1 MIIYWYLVPGTLVP
15 VENIKPDCQYTQ
27 ENITCLY
34 NVAGVGLQDLANQA
48 NQTEECNSRS
58 PIILYMWKRA
68 LTMEFFGQESLGL
81 KIPAHDHY
89 SDNDVLAHSNS
100 DSDILATVEK
110 ADFVEFLDDDSSTLA
125 WSEGD
130 LDT

>member
-1 MIIYWYLVPGTLVP
+1 MMIINWYLVPV
-15 VENIKPDCQYTQ
+15 VNIVPDCQNTQ
-27 ENITCLY
+27 ENVTGLS

-68 LTMEFFGQESLGL
+68 LTMELFGQEILGL
-81 KIPAHDHY
+81 KLPAHDYH
-89 SDNDVLAHSNS
+89 SDDDVLALNNS

-110 ADFVEFLDDDSSTLA
+110 ADFVEFLDDDS
-125 WSEGD
+125 
-130 LDT
+130 